1 MTDKLNKN
9 ALHRVANLARDIEIH
24 AIALEKP
31 QIHLTVVDNE
41 RDLEEELQMIN
52 RIGNRIATLSAGFL
66 EELADED
73 DQ

>member
-9 ALHRVANLARDIEIH
+9 ALHRVRNLARDIEIH

-31 QIHLTVVDNE
+31 QIHLTIVDNE

-52 RIGNRIATLSAGFL
+52 RIGNRLAVLSAGFL
-66 EELADED
+66 DELIGEDE
-73 DQ
+73 